1 MKMKI
6 QKFNVSAIIMMV
18 VMLAGIGIA
27 MADEEKMTDHQYCAK
42 EAKEAGMSE
51 EKDVSEYI
59 TQCLAEMEETKSAK
73 PPAES
78 GS

>member
-1 MKMKI
+1 MKN
-6 QKFNVSAIIMMV
+6 QKFNFSAIIMVV

-27 MADEEKMTDHQYCAK
+27 IADEEKMTDHQYCEK
-42 EAKEAGMSE
+42 EAKEAGMSA

-59 TQCLAEMEETKSAK
+59 TQCLSEMEETKSAK
-73 PPAES
+73 SATES